1 MPQSPEV
8 QHQTRLSSYFTPS
21 PSPKKAKR
29 RASAIVDLTIDSS
42 DEERPFK
49 RQRGSSTSLDISPGP
64 SKSSSASAS
73 YNRAE
78 QWSFDSSHSTS
89 TEKDRTH
96 ISNSEL
102 GSNKLS
108 KREALKKKLLLER
121 ESSFFLQSRSSTEK
135 GSSSRIQSG
144 AIDENRDTD
153 SEPEF
158 WATSNA
164 STSNISKGKQK
175 VMPRAKRPEEL
186 GPSGEPWTPL
196 EKQVLKLKGDN
207 PGTLLM
213 IEVGYKYK
221 FFDEDAKIA
230 ASVLGMVAFRDRNF
244 TVASIP
250 VERRDI
256 HLKNLL
262 SHGHRVGIVNQVE
275 TAALKKVGENRNT
288 PFERKLVRLYTATT
302 YVDAMDSVDMTATHS
317 PPHFLC
323 IVEDRKAG
331 KENDVSIA
339 LISVCPSIGDVVYDE
354 FEDTLMRLELEV
366 PTVSSSFPELL
377 LTCKPTGKL
386 LASITSFSP
395 GLVIG
400 LAHMVKHLSTY
411 NVADVL
417 LETKF
422 FTKFSEK
429 SHMVLAANTLRN
441 LEIFEN
447 ETDHTVHGSL
457 LWVLDQTK
465 TKFGARLM
473 KNWVGHPLT
482 NRVVLQE
489 RVDAV
494 EEIITSSSDKLVTL
508 RQILKKLPDLA
519 RGLCRIQYGQC
530 TPQELAILLPAFKKI
545 AFAFEPMRDSDSSQ
559 AGFNS
564 PLLNDMI
571 HAFPALRSS
580 ITELIGSICIKRAA
594 EGRKDQLWL
603 DKEKYPRIEETRMG
617 LHAVEIELREM
628 LKTVRKILKRPS
640 LEYETVAGEEIEA
653 NHAYSLFLDEISE
666 NHYATMRN
674 APSSSYTRPE
684 FVDIDQLEIVE
695 GRHPMIELLRSD
707 PFIPNTIRMGSQR
720 EPRSKIVTGP
730 NMGGKSSSVRMV
742 ALIAIMAQIGCYVPA
757 ESVKMGMLDG
767 VYTRMGAWD
776 DIARGRSTF
785 MVEMSETREILHSAT
800 NKSLVI
806 LDELGRGTSTFD
818 GMSIAHAVLHHLL
831 TATRCKTLFITH
843 YPLVAA
849 EIQRQCPG
857 DVENLHMGYTTEE
870 RIDRTRDVVFMY
882 RVGKGIAQDSFGVE
896 CGRMAGLPEDLLRAA
911 SERSAMM
918 RQVVKGRV
926 ERNRIGGREVVV
938 DIDTG
943 SSDLWIIVDNSSGF
957 RSTTYPISLL
967 YGDSRTGT
975 HASGVIGIDS
985 VAIASLNLKSQ
996 IFAAI
1001 NDTNTS
1007 VLETGCVGI
1016 LGLGFPVNSALFL
1029 EMFEKEIYDHSN
1041 YNDNTK
1047 AETDYNA
1054 NSNSKH
1060 FARRGPTFPNQRSF
1074 NRRTFP
1080 DLSKYGGTGE
1090 DQQGQDANNQ
1100 DNQDNIRPKKNNR
1113 RHSSTGPSPWTPRL
1127 LAAFNVS
1134 GPPIWRIVTGAQDQQ
1149 QNQSQDIINMRPMF
1163 GVSLQRVTNTGD
1175 SYGDGDIFHPGHG
1188 YGYGYGYG
1196 VDLELGGEA
1205 AAPCEHPRASIIS
1218 QNHISG
1224 LLTIGG
1230 LPPNLTDAD
1239 LTWALVRRYTVP
1251 QGGLKGGVGAEDEV
1265 YPITWEI
1272 PIDGVYLDGNR
1283 IPDPAELESGDIG
1296 VTALI
1301 DTGNSLIRGPPDVVQ
1316 YIVDIIGRE
1325 DASSSSH
1332 PSTDT
1337 STSCTTPHTLAFQIG
1352 GRMFPVEWRDLVW
1365 VEEEDEDRDS
1375 QQGDS
1380 EYENDEDNGEAE
1392 EEKGNG
1398 SRKRQCY
1405 LNLAPTDVP
1414 TTTTTTTKG
1423 EGGGAGYMYSWS
1435 LGDPFLKNV
1444 IAAFYY
1450 GDTVHPSWD
1459 PPRIGLI
1466 STVIHGVD
1474 LGVDVEGGEDV
1485 GAEESESDVRSTVAF
1500 EGGVEKDIGSE
1511 GVSLN

>member
-21 PSPKKAKR
+21 PSTKKAKR

-121 ESSFFLQSRSSTEK
+121 ESSFFLQGRSSTDK

-175 VMPRAKRPEEL
+175 AKPRAKRPEEL

-288 PFERKLVRLYTATT
+288 PFERKLVRLYTAAT

-317 PPHFLC
+317 PPPFLC
-323 IVEDRKAG
+323 IVEDRQAG
-331 KENDVSIA
+331 KESDVSIA

-354 FEDTLMRLELEV
+354 FEDTLMRLELETRLAHLK
-366 PTVSSSFPELL
+366 PAELL
-377 LTCKPTGKL
+377 CSRDGLTRPTEKLLAELTSTISGGTPGVRMERFQKLMTYTEAFSFLSTFYTEKRNTVLASENLRTGKL

-559 AGFNS
+559 AGFKS
-564 PLLNDMI
+564 PLLNAII

-640 LEYETVAGEEIEA
+640 LEYETVAGEEFLVEVEKSARIDIPVSWRLISATKSKARYRPSDVQLKLEERYRWQETLDIEA
-653 NHAYSLFLDEISE
+653 NHAYSLFMDEISE

-674 APSSSYTRPE
+674 AVNKLAEADCLISLAQIGLQPSASYTRPE
-684 FVDIDQLEIVE
+684 FVDTDQLEIVE

-800 NKSLVI
+800 KKSLVI

-849 EIQRQCPG
+849 EIQKQCPG

-870 RIDRTRDVVFMY
+870 RIDGTRDVVFMY

-911 SERSAMM
+911 SDRSEMM
-918 RQVVKGRV
+918 REVVKGRV
-926 ERNRIGGREVVV
+926 ERNRVRNAVRLISLVRGLKDGREREQPE
-938 DIDTG
+938 G
-943 SSDLWIIVDNSSGF
+943 NH
-957 RSTTYPISLL
+957 SLEPGL
-967 YGDSRTGT
+967 ILGMMRKL
-975 HASGVIGIDS
+975 V
-985 VAIASLNLKSQ
+985 SQ
-996 IFAAI
+996 I
-1001 NDTNTS
+1001 NDS
-1007 VLETGCVGI
+1007 
-1016 LGLGFPVNSALFL
+1016 
-1029 EMFEKEIYDHSN
+1029 
-1041 YNDNTK
+1041 
-1047 AETDYNA
+1047 
-1054 NSNSKH
+1054 
-1060 FARRGPTFPNQRSF
+1060 
-1074 NRRTFP
+1074 
-1080 DLSKYGGTGE
+1080 
-1090 DQQGQDANNQ
+1090 
-1100 DNQDNIRPKKNNR
+1100 
-1113 RHSSTGPSPWTPRL
+1113 
-1127 LAAFNVS
+1127 
-1134 GPPIWRIVTGAQDQQ
+1134 
-1149 QNQSQDIINMRPMF
+1149 
-1163 GVSLQRVTNTGD
+1163 
-1175 SYGDGDIFHPGHG
+1175 
-1188 YGYGYGYG
+1188 
-1196 VDLELGGEA
+1196 
-1205 AAPCEHPRASIIS
+1205 
-1218 QNHISG
+1218 
-1224 LLTIGG
+1224 
-1230 LPPNLTDAD
+1230 
-1239 LTWALVRRYTVP
+1239 
-1251 QGGLKGGVGAEDEV
+1251 
-1265 YPITWEI
+1265 
-1272 PIDGVYLDGNR
+1272 
-1283 IPDPAELESGDIG
+1283 
-1296 VTALI
+1296 
-1301 DTGNSLIRGPPDVVQ
+1301 
-1316 YIVDIIGRE
+1316 
-1325 DASSSSH
+1325 
-1332 PSTDT
+1332 
-1337 STSCTTPHTLAFQIG
+1337 
-1352 GRMFPVEWRDLVW
+1352 
-1365 VEEEDEDRDS
+1365 
-1375 QQGDS
+1375 
-1380 EYENDEDNGEAE
+1380 
-1392 EEKGNG
+1392 
-1398 SRKRQCY
+1398 
-1405 LNLAPTDVP
+1405 
-1414 TTTTTTTKG
+1414 
-1423 EGGGAGYMYSWS
+1423 
-1435 LGDPFLKNV
+1435 
-1444 IAAFYY
+1444 
-1450 GDTVHPSWD
+1450 
-1459 PPRIGLI
+1459 
-1466 STVIHGVD
+1466 
-1474 LGVDVEGGEDV
+1474 
-1485 GAEESESDVRSTVAF
+1485 
-1500 EGGVEKDIGSE
+1500 
-1511 GVSLN
+1511 